1 MRWLDPQ
8 LGHASEEGGA
18 VAGTA
23 PEAGDAIVFELERG
37 REATEGREEGAMFL
51 YAPVPETSIYT
62 FIRGGVSLVITH
74 ATPYR
79 GLDRL
84 WNEMAWSG

>member
-8 LGHASEEGGA
+8 LGHASEEAGA

-23 PEAGDAIVFELERG
+23 PEAVDAVVFELECG
-37 REATEGREEGAMFL
+37 REATEAREDGVMFL
-51 YAPVPETSIYT
+51 YAPVPEASIYT
-62 FIRGGVSLVITH
+62 FIHGGVSFVITH

-79 GLDRL
+79 GLGR
-84 WNEMAWSG
+84 A